1 MNTQE
6 SSGNIG
12 MNPTNLN
19 QNSPLSKIHE
29 NEATRPAKPTKEMQ
43 KSKQIEKPAA
53 PIRNPKQQAM
63 QNKKCWLI

>member
-19 QNSPLSKIHE
+19 QNSPLSKVHE

-43 KSKQIEKPAA
+43 KV
-53 PIRNPKQQAM
+53 
-63 QNKKCWLI
+63 

>member
-43 KSKQIEKPAA
+43 KV
-53 PIRNPKQQAM
+53 
-63 QNKKCWLI
+63 

>member
-19 QNSPLSKIHE
+19 QNSPLSKFMKMKQQDLL
-29 NEATRPAKPTKEMQ
+29 NLQKKCK